1 MNNNILK
8 QYQDK
13 DQLEVGLDEAGRGCL
28 FGPVCIAGVSWLDK
42 DPEPC
47 IEIKDSKKCTVKHR
61 LKCYDYI
68 IDNAVAYSIQ
78 LIDNNTIDK
87 DNILKSSLNGMHLCL
102 DEISKTIRIDKILV
116 DGNHFPT
123 YYSKEQ
129 DDFLEHEC
137 IIKGDN
143 IYKSIAAASI
153 LAKTYRDNYILQL
166 VEEYTLASG
175 KKVVVIGGGRLVNL
189 ATAEGHPSSVMDMS
203 FANQALAVEYLVKN
217 GESLSKQV
225 YSMPKEIDDQIARL
239 KLKSMNVEI
248 DTLTKEQETYLNSWN
263 EGT

>member
-166 VEEYTLASG
+166 VEEYPYLKIYDIHNNKGYGT
-175 KKVVVIGGGRLVNL
+175 KKHMEAIKEYGITKWHRK
-189 ATAEGHPSSVMDMS
+189 S
-203 FANQALAVEYLVKN
+203 FAPCKDKPEYVVN
-217 GESLSKQV
+217 
-225 YSMPKEIDDQIARL
+225 
-239 KLKSMNVEI
+239 
-248 DTLTKEQETYLNSWN
+248 
-263 EGT
+263 

>member
-78 LIDNNTIDK
+78 LIDNNSSNNCVELIKRDREVLKKRTQQIIFNKNNIHNIIAERKREMHKKDK
-87 DNILKSSLNGMHLCL
+87 TNILYLVGNLEFVGNPVALKNIDNDIYKIVQIDENIELWIKVHPRYEKNVLPIHSRVRFFFNDTDTTLIFTLSL
-102 DEISKTIRIDKILV
+102 
-116 DGNHFPT
+116 
-123 YYSKEQ
+123 Q
-129 DDFLEHEC
+129 DDL
-137 IIKGDN
+137 
-143 IYKSIAAASI
+143 
-153 LAKTYRDNYILQL
+153 
-166 VEEYTLASG
+166 
-175 KKVVVIGGGRLVNL
+175 
-189 ATAEGHPSSVMDMS
+189 PM
-203 FANQALAVEYLVKN
+203 
-217 GESLSKQV
+217 
-225 YSMPKEIDDQIARL
+225 
-239 KLKSMNVEI
+239 
-248 DTLTKEQETYLNSWN
+248 
-263 EGT
+263 

>member
-61 LKCYDYI
+61 LKCYHYI
-68 IDNAVAYSIQ
+68 VDNAVAYSIQ

-166 VEEYTLASG
+166 VEEYPYLKIYDIHNNKGYGT
-175 KKVVVIGGGRLVNL
+175 KKHMEAIKEYGITKWHRK
-189 ATAEGHPSSVMDMS
+189 S
-203 FANQALAVEYLVKN
+203 FAPCKDKPEYLVK
-217 GESLSKQV
+217 
-225 YSMPKEIDDQIARL
+225 
-239 KLKSMNVEI
+239 
-248 DTLTKEQETYLNSWN
+248 
-263 EGT
+263 

>member
-13 DQLEVGLDEAGRGCL
+13 GQLEVGLDEAGRGCL

-166 VEEYTLASG
+166 VEEYPYLKIYDIHNNKGYGT
-175 KKVVVIGGGRLVNL
+175 KKHMEAIKEYGITKWHRK
-189 ATAEGHPSSVMDMS
+189 S
-203 FANQALAVEYLVKN
+203 FAPCKDKPEYLVK
-217 GESLSKQV
+217 
-225 YSMPKEIDDQIARL
+225 
-239 KLKSMNVEI
+239 
-248 DTLTKEQETYLNSWN
+248 
-263 EGT
+263 